1 MQAIILCGGL
11 STRLGGITKTIPKI
25 LLDIRGRTVL
35 EWQIE
40 LLKQAGIDEVILASG
55 HLHDTL
61 VNAVGARCNGV
72 SIQYAK
78 EERRLDTG
86 GAIKHAM
93 QYICTSPF
101 FVLNGDVLLEDFALS
116 TMLNCYQ
123 RESEGILL
131 GVLVEDTSTYGEIAS
146 DDRDRITGFREKP
159 RIQRSGFINAGV
171 YLFNKSMANY
181 FPIKMCFLSKKMS
194 FRTYKIFMCSK
205 PPSVGLTLAIH
216 NVLLMPASI
225 LVHKPSN

>member
-11 STRLGGITKTIPKI
+11 STRLGNITKRVPKI

-40 LLKQAGIDEVILASG
+40 LLKQAGVGEVILASG

-61 VNAVGARCNGV
+61 VKAVGARCNGV
-72 SIQYAK
+72 SMQYAK
-78 EERRLDTG
+78 EETRLDTG

-116 TMLNCYQ
+116 AMLNCFQ
-123 RESEGILL
+123 RETVGVLL
-131 GVLVEDTSTYGEIAS
+131 GVLVEDVSTYGEIDS
-146 DDRDRITGFREKP
+146 DDRNRITGFREKQ
-159 RIQRSGFINAGV
+159 RIHRSGFINAGV
-171 YLFNKSMANY
+171 YLFNRSMANY
-181 FPIKMCFLSKKMS
+181 FPNQDVFSIEKDVFPYAQNLYVLKAAINWIDVGDPKRLAYARQCFG
-194 FRTYKIFMCSK
+194 T
-205 PPSVGLTLAIH
+205 
-216 NVLLMPASI
+216 
-225 LVHKPSN
+225 